1 MSERQALGQRGEQL
15 AVDFLKK
22 KGYQILTR
30 NWRAG
35 HWGEIDIVTRDYSCR
50 SKIFNQF
57 WPASPSLGGPIFLFN
72 KELTPLVFVEVKTKT
87 NHNFGL
93 PEEELTVA
101 KQRKLRR
108 AIQQWLWQHKITGNN
123 WRLDLVAIDWP
134 SDGAQPEVRHYE
146 GLN

>member
-1 MSERQALGQRGEQL
+1 MAEHLVLGQSGELL

-35 HWGEIDIVTRDYSCR
+35 QWGEIDIIARDYSWR
-50 SKIFNQF
+50 AKIFNRF
-57 WPASPSLGGPIFLFN
+57 WPIFLFN
-72 KELTPLVFVEVKTKT
+72 KKMATLVFAEVKTKS

-93 PEEELTVA
+93 PEEELTTA
-101 KQRKLRR
+101 KQQKLHR
-108 AIQQWLWQHKITGNN
+108 AIQQYFWSQKIEIQN

-134 SDGAQPEVRHYE
+134 NDGTKPEIRHYE
-146 GLN
+146 GLQ

>member
-1 MSERQALGQRGEQL
+1 MAAEHIELGQSGEQF

-22 KGYQILTR
+22 KGYQILAR

-35 HWGEIDIVTRDYSCR
+35 HWGEVDIVARDYSCR

-57 WPASPSLGGPIFLFN
+57 WPIFLFN
-72 KELTPLVFVEVKTKT
+72 KELTPLVFVEVKTKS

-93 PEEELTVA
+93 PEEELTAA